1 MTADDTGDQPFPPD
15 WPEVT
20 CAPDAVGGP
29 LSGIRIADFSRVLAG
44 PHATMTL
51 GDLGADVVK
60 VERPGVGDETRT
72 WAPPAASDGESTYFL
87 AVNRN
92 KRSISL
98 DLSTSADAAAA
109 RRLALASDV
118 LVENFAPGT
127 MERFGLGYEELSAE
141 KPELI
146 YASITGFGRGA
157 GRGLP
162 GYDFLIQA
170 VGGLMSITGEP
181 DGRPTKVGVA
191 VVDVLA
197 GQNLAMGVLAAL
209 LHRERTG
216 IGQRVDVNLLSSLL
230 SGLVNQAS
238 AYLNAG
244 VIGEPMGNAHPS
256 IAPYQT
262 VNAADRPLVIA
273 VGNDAQ
279 FSRLADV
286 LDAEL
291 SVDDFRLDGSL
302 AEDERFRTNPLRVR
316 NREALAA
323 ALENRLRRRPAAHWI
338 DRLTTVGVP
347 CGLVN
352 TIAEGFALAESL
364 GLRPVVRLSRSD
376 CDDPGTV
383 ASVANPIGLS
393 RTPVSYRLAP
403 PLLTSTHDRPTR
415 HDHMDSDPL

>member
-1 MTADDTGDQPFPPD
+1 MTDHGAGGADS
-15 WPEVT
+15 
-20 CAPDAVGGP
+20 VGGP
-29 LSGIRIADFSRVLAG
+29 LTGIRVADFSRVLAG
-44 PHATMTL
+44 PYATMTL

-60 VERPGVGDETRT
+60 VEQPDVGDETRT
-72 WAPPAASDGESTYFL
+72 WSPPAAFDRESTYFL

-92 KRSISL
+92 KRSVAL
-98 DLSTSADAAAA
+98 DLATPEGAAAA

-118 LVENFAPGT
+118 VVENFAPGT
-127 MERFGLGYEELSAE
+127 MERFGLGYEDLSTAN
-141 KPELI
+141 PGLI
-146 YASITGFGRGA
+146 YASVTGFGRSA

-181 DGRPTKVGVA
+181 GGPPTKVGVA

-209 LHRERTG
+209 YHRERTG

-238 AYLNAG
+238 AYLNAA

-262 VNAADRPLVIA
+262 VDAADRPIALA

-279 FSRLADV
+279 FRRLADA

-291 SVDDFRLDGSL
+291 TVDELRVDGSL

-316 NREALAA
+316 NREALVA
-323 ALENRLRRRPAAHWI
+323 ALEDRLRRRRAAHWVE
-338 DRLTTVGVP
+338 RLTRARVP

-352 TIAEGFALAESL
+352 TIAEGFAMAESL
-364 GLRPVVRLSRSD
+364 GLHPVVRLSRSD
-376 CDDPGTV
+376 GDNPGSV
-383 ASVANPIGLS
+383 ATVANPIGLS
-393 RTPVSYRLAP
+393 RTPVTYRLAP
-403 PLLTSTHDRPTR
+403 PVLPPTDGQTGR
-415 HDHMDSDPL
+415 HGAERGVS